1 MGATLS
7 PVAAARLSASAPPRN
22 RRAEPPRPDPAP
34 PPLLDSAPPLPPRP
48 PPLPPPPETKSGEA
62 ERGGEVTTAAEHR
75 MRGQARARKETAAV
89 RNMAGKSKGGKNK
102 GKAQGAGQSV
112 SAEVELPVTD
122 GAEVVIPEN
131 GEVTDPPAAEGGV
144 ADVEKA
150 DGDVPVAAQPPKKA
164 AEGNILSEAGE
175 LHLYPVPVRTQSG
188 EKLELQLSPGD
199 SVIDVKQFL
208 LDAPETCFY
217 TCYDLIL
224 HTKDGSTH
232 QLEDYNEISEIA
244 DITSGGCSLE
254 MVAAIYDERSIRS
267 HLRRV
272 RELLSLSSLHVSLST
287 SLALQQESAQGKS
300 AGSEKTV
307 VQELDGLNFMEDSAG
322 ALTNLLASTPTEI
335 KCVESIVFSSFNPP
349 PSYRR
354 LHGDLIYIDIGT
366 LEGNKY
372 CITGN
377 SKSFYV
383 NCSNGSVLDPKP
395 TKQGLE
401 ASTLVGLLQ
410 KISAKFKKGFR
421 EVLDRR
427 ASAHPFE
434 NVQSLLPVTSWL
446 GAHPVPEHRRD
457 AARAEDSVVLS
468 YGTELIGMQR
478 DWNEELQSC
487 REFPHGNPQERIL
500 RGRALYKVT
509 CDFVD
514 AAVKGAVGVI
524 NRCIPPINPTDPECF
539 HMYVHNNIFFSFA
552 VDSDY
557 EHISKDCIP
566 DCQNGP
572 GRSTKVSSPDV
583 EAKLDMNHAESTE
596 VSQSVSDNSSDAS
609 AEAQIADSEQATY
622 ASANNDLKG
631 TKAYQEA
638 DISGLYNLA
647 MAIIDYRGHRV
658 VAQSII
664 PGILQGDKSDS
675 LLYGSVD
682 NGKKISW
689 NESFHSKVVEAAKRL
704 HLKEHVVLDGSGNPV
719 KLAATV
725 ECKGIVGSDD
735 RHYILDLMRVTPRD
749 SNYIGQ
755 EHRFC
760 VLRPELV
767 ASFVEAESTKQSP
780 RQKVPD
786 APEESSDQVASTS
799 DAKAT
804 SVEGN
809 GKSEECSAPAHEEN
823 DNSSAEILFN
833 PNVFTEYKLA
843 GSPEEIT
850 ADEELVKR
858 AGTYLLDIVIPKFV
872 QDLCSLDISPMDGQT
887 LTDALHLHG
896 INVRYLGK
904 IAGMIKHLPHLWDLF
919 SAEIIVR
926 MHSIVIPIHSIQIII
941 LLNNYSCLIPSIMV
955 DIYLYANQIVFLSL
969 KEILRLSP
977 DHDIGPAIALFLNCF
992 VGKVSGASTK
1002 GSPGNAQSKTQKGH
1016 ENSQT
1021 QKSSKGQ
1028 KLSHTAASRKGLS
1041 TYSHLTSDGIWSS
1054 IKEFAKSKYQFEV
1067 PHDARVSAKRV
1078 SVLRNL
1084 CQKVGITIAA
1094 RKYDL
1099 DASTPFQV
1107 SDILN
1112 LQPVVKHSVP
1122 TCTDAK
1128 NLMEAGKVRMAEG
1141 TLNEAYAL
1149 FSEAFSLLQQVTGPM
1164 HKDAANCCRYLA
1176 MVLYHAGDTAG
1187 AIVQQHREL
1196 IINERCLG
1204 LDHPDTAHRHLLGTQ
1219 YIKFFDLA
1227 HAFHCPFGG
1236 FLLSFLPIS
1245 VTFFFSY
1252 GNMALFYHGLN
1263 QTELALRHMSR
1274 TLLLLSLASG
1284 PDHPDVAATLIN
1296 VAMMYQDANNMNTAL
1311 RYLQEALMKNER
1323 LLGPDHVQTAVCYH
1337 ALAIAFSCMSLYKLS
1352 IQHEKKTYDI
1362 LAKQLGENDSRTKD
1376 SENWLNTFK
1385 LREEQVNAQK
1395 QKGQGTN
1402 ASDNAINFLK
1412 AHPAFLQAM
1421 KAAAI
1426 QSGDGSENVNRSLN
1440 AAVVGEGVPRLRG
1453 VDERAA
1459 RATAEARKK
1468 AAARGLNV
1476 RNGPA
1481 ANNASVELA
1490 QILKLINQAASAS
1503 STSATTNTQE
1513 SASEGQATNGP
1524 AQNGTALEASA
1535 DTNSAKS
1542 TGNTPVGLG
1551 TTLELKKQKSKQK
1564 S

>member
-1 MGATLS
+1 MER
-7 PVAAARLSASAPPRN
+7 PPRAAASSLRFTQTAPP
-22 RRAEPPRPDPAP
+22 PPRPIILCASFA
-34 PPLLDSAPPLPPRP
+34 LAPPLESKLPRRRR
-48 PPLPPPPETKSGEA
+48 T
-62 ERGGEVTTAAEHR
+62 
-75 MRGQARARKETAAV
+75 
-89 RNMAGKSKGGKNK
+89 MAGKSKGGRNK
-102 GKAQGAGQSV
+102 GKGQAASQAV
-112 SAEVELPVTD
+112 STEPEVAVTD
-122 GAEVVIPEN
+122 GAEVVKTEN
-131 GEVTDPPAAEGGV
+131 GEVSETPAVEGGAV
-144 ADVEKA
+144 DVEK
-150 DGDVPVAAQPPKKA
+150 GDEDAAVPAQSAKKP
-164 AEGNILSEAGE
+164 AEGE
-175 LHLYPVPVRTQSG
+175 LHLYPVPVKTQSG

-224 HTKDGSTH
+224 HTKDGSIH

-254 MVAAIYDERSIRS
+254 MVAGTYDERSIRL

-300 AGSEKTV
+300 ADAGKAAI
-307 VQELDGLNFMEDSAG
+307 QELDGLNFMEDSTG
-322 ALTNLLASTPTEI
+322 AIPNLLASAPSEI
-335 KCVESIVFSSFNPP
+335 KCVDSIVFSSFNPP

-354 LHGDLIYIDIGT
+354 LHGDLIYIDVTT
-366 LEGNKY
+366 LEGNKL
-372 CITGN
+372 CITG
-377 SKSFYV
+377 SSRSFYV
-383 NCSNGSVLDPKP
+383 NRSNGSNAFDPRP
-395 TKQGLE
+395 TKQVQE

-410 KISAKFKKGFR
+410 KISANFKKGFR
-421 EVLDRR
+421 EVLERR

-434 NVQSLLPVTSWL
+434 NVQSLLPMSSWL
-446 GAHPVPEHRRD
+446 GAYPVPEHRRD

-468 YGTELIGMQR
+468 FGTELIGMQR

-557 EHISKDCIP
+557 EHISKDHKP
-566 DCQNGP
+566 DSRNG
-572 GRSTKVSSPDV
+572 STKSSKVPSPV
-583 EAKLDMNHAESTE
+583 VGAKSDKSHADSIGAATSKTE
-596 VSQSVSDNSSDAS
+596 QPHGVLDNSSDAS

-638 DISGLYNLA
+638 DIPGLYNLA
-647 MAIIDYRGHRV
+647 MAIIDYKGHRV

-767 ASFVEAESTKQSP
+767 ASFVEVESTKQSSK
-780 RQKVPD
+780 QKVSD
-786 APEESSDQVASTS
+786 ACESNDQVASSS
-799 DAKAT
+799 DATVA
-804 SVEGN
+804 SVEGEN
-809 GKSEECSAPAHEEN
+809 KSEESSAPRAAEN
-823 DNSSAEILFN
+823 DPTAEILFN

-843 GSPEEIT
+843 GSPEEIA
-850 ADEELVKR
+850 ADEELVRK

-926 MHSIVIPIHSIQIII
+926 SAKHVI
-941 LLNNYSCLIPSIMV
+941 
-955 DIYLYANQIVFLSL
+955 
-969 KEILRLSP
+969 KEILRQSP
-977 DHDIGPAIALFLNCF
+977 DHDIGPAIAHFLNCF
-992 VGKVSGASTK
+992 FGKVLAAST
-1002 GSPGNAQSKTQKGH
+1002 STQSKTQKSQ
-1016 ENSQT
+1016 ENNQNS
-1021 QKSSKGQ
+1021 KSAKGQ
-1028 KLSHTAASRKGLS
+1028 KLSQGVASRKGLS

-1054 IKEFAKSKYQFEV
+1054 IKEFAESKYMFEV
-1067 PHDARVSAKRV
+1067 PDDARLGAKRIA
-1078 SVLRNL
+1078 VLRNL
-1084 CQKVGITIAA
+1084 CLKVGITIAA

-1099 DASTPFQV
+1099 DNTTPFEP

-1122 TCTDAK
+1122 TCTDAR
-1128 NLMEAGKVRMAEG
+1128 NLMEAGKIRMAEG

-1149 FSEAFSLLQQVTGPM
+1149 FSEAFSLLQQITGPM
-1164 HKDAANCCRYLA
+1164 HKDAANCCRFLA

-1204 LDHPDTAHRHLLGTQ
+1204 LDHPDTAH
-1219 YIKFFDLA
+1219 
-1227 HAFHCPFGG
+1227 
-1236 FLLSFLPIS
+1236 
-1245 VTFFFSY
+1245 SY

-1296 VAMMYQDANNMNTAL
+1296 VAMMYQDASNMNTAL

-1323 LLGPDHVQTAVCYH
+1323 LLGPDHIQTA
-1337 ALAIAFSCMSLYKLS
+1337 LS
-1352 IQHEKKTYDI
+1352 IQHETKTHDI
-1362 LAKQLGENDSRTKD
+1362 LVKQLGNDDSRTKD
-1376 SENWLNTFK
+1376 SENWLKTFTE
-1385 LREEQVNAQK
+1385 REKQVNAQK

-1402 ASDNAINFLK
+1402 PSATTLDNLLK
-1412 AHPAFLQAM
+1412 ANPALLQAM

-1426 QSGDGSENVNRSLN
+1426 QSGEGSANVNRSLN

-1476 RNGPA
+1476 RNGP
-1481 ANNASVELA
+1481 NASSAAELA
-1490 QILKLINQAASAS
+1490 QILKLINSAASAS
-1503 STSATTNTQE
+1503 ATSATSDT
-1513 SASEGQATNGP
+1513 ASQGQSTNGP
-1524 AQNGTALEASA
+1524 APNGTTTEAKDA
-1535 DTNSAKS
+1535 DTNGQSSKS
-1542 TGNTPVGLG
+1542 GGGAPVGLG
-1551 TTLELKKQKSKQK
+1551 TSLEMKKQKSKQK

>member
-1 MGATLS
+1 
-7 PVAAARLSASAPPRN
+7 
-22 RRAEPPRPDPAP
+22 
-34 PPLLDSAPPLPPRP
+34 
-48 PPLPPPPETKSGEA
+48 
-62 ERGGEVTTAAEHR
+62 
-75 MRGQARARKETAAV
+75 
-89 RNMAGKSKGGKNK
+89 MAGKSKGARNK
-102 GKAQGAGQSV
+102 AKAQGGSQAAV
-112 SAEVELPVTD
+112 AAEPEVPVTD
-122 GAEVVIPEN
+122 GVEDAKPEN
-131 GEVTDPPAAEGGV
+131 EEVSEPAVVEGSDTGAEKEQGDAAGETQAAKKPAEGEV
-144 ADVEKA
+144 
-150 DGDVPVAAQPPKKA
+150 
-164 AEGNILSEAGE
+164 
-175 LHLYPVPVRTQSG
+175 HLYPVSVKTQSG

-217 TCYDLIL
+217 TCYDLLL

-232 QLEDYNEISEIA
+232 ELEDYNEIAEIA
-244 DITSGGCSLE
+244 DITAGGCSLE
-254 MVAAIYDERSIRS
+254 IVAAIYDERSIRS

-287 SLALQQESAQGKS
+287 SLALQQESAQEKS
-300 AGSEKTV
+300 ADTAGDSGKTAN
-307 VQELDGLNFMEDSAG
+307 QELDGLNFMDDSTG
-322 ALTNLLASTPTEI
+322 AVINLLPSVPAEI
-335 KCVESIVFSSFNPP
+335 KCVGSIVFSSFNPP

-354 LHGDLIYIDIGT
+354 LHGDLIYIDVMT

-383 NCSNGSVLDPKP
+383 NSSNGSILDPRP
-395 TKQGLE
+395 SKQALE
-401 ASTLVGLLQ
+401 DSTLVGLLQ

-421 EVLDRR
+421 EILDRK

-434 NVQSLLPVTSWL
+434 NVQALLPVTSWL
-446 GAHPVPEHRRD
+446 GAYPVPEHRRD

-487 REFPHGNPQERIL
+487 REFPHSNPQERIL

-557 EHISKDCIP
+557 EQLPKDQKP
-566 DCQNGP
+566 NGQNGS
-572 GRSTKVSSPDV
+572 GRSVIGSSDPGS
-583 EAKLDMNHAESTE
+583 KPNKNHADPSGTTNSKTE
-596 VSQSVSDNSSDAS
+596 EPNGVLDNTSDAS

-631 TKAYQEA
+631 TKAYQES
-638 DISGLYNLA
+638 DIPGLYNLA

-704 HLKEHVVLDGSGNPV
+704 HVKEHVVLDGSGNPV

-749 SNYIGQ
+749 SNYIGLQ
-755 EHRFC
+755 HRFC

-767 ASFVEAESTKQSP
+767 ASFIEAESTNKSTT
-780 RQKVPD
+780 QKVAD
-786 APEESSDQVASTS
+786 APGESNGQLATTAEGPAKSDENSVPRPDKFDEDSGPRPGTS
-799 DAKAT
+799 DDSSAT
-804 SVEGN
+804 
-809 GKSEECSAPAHEEN
+809 KPAEHNE
-823 DNSSAEILFN
+823 STAEILFN

-843 GSPEEIT
+843 GSPEEIA
-850 ADEELVKR
+850 ADEALVKKV
-858 AGTYLLDIVIPKFV
+858 GSYLLDTVIPKFV
-872 QDLCSLDISPMDGQT
+872 QDLCSLDVSPMDGQT
-887 LTDALHLHG
+887 LTDVLHSNG

-904 IAGMIKHLPHLWDLF
+904 VADMIKHLPHLRGLL
-919 SAEIIVR
+919 SSEIIVR
-926 MHSIVIPIHSIQIII
+926 SAKHV
-941 LLNNYSCLIPSIMV
+941 V
-955 DIYLYANQIVFLSL
+955 
-969 KEILRLSP
+969 KEILRQSA
-977 DHDIGPAIALFLNCF
+977 DHDIGPAIAHFLNCF
-992 VGKVSGASTK
+992 IGNVLAPSTK
-1002 GSPGNAQSKTQKGH
+1002 GSVDSTDTKTQKGH
-1016 ENSQT
+1016 EKTQNQKSAKG
-1021 QKSSKGQ
+1021 QKSS
-1028 KLSHTAASRKGLS
+1028 LSASSKNIVP
-1041 TYSHLTSDGIWSS
+1041 TFSHLTSDGIWSN
-1054 IKEFAKSKYQFEV
+1054 IKEFAKHKYLFEV
-1067 PHDARVSAKRV
+1067 TDDAKTGAKRV
-1078 SVLRNL
+1078 AVLRNL
-1084 CQKVGITIAA
+1084 CQKVGITIAS

-1099 DASTPFQV
+1099 DAAAPFQP

-1122 TCTDAK
+1122 VCTDAR
-1128 NLMEAGKVRMAEG
+1128 NLMEAGKIRMAEG

-1149 FSEAFSLLQQVTGPM
+1149 FSEAFSLLQQITGPM

-1176 MVLYHAGDTAG
+1176 MVLYHAGDIPG

-1204 LDHPDTAHRHLLGTQ
+1204 LDHPDTAH
-1219 YIKFFDLA
+1219 
-1227 HAFHCPFGG
+1227 
-1236 FLLSFLPIS
+1236 
-1245 VTFFFSY
+1245 SY

-1284 PDHPDVAATLIN
+1284 PNHPDVAATLIN
-1296 VAMMYQDANNMNTAL
+1296 VAMMYQDAGNMSTAL
-1311 RYLQEALMKNER
+1311 RYLQEALTKNER
-1323 LLGPDHVQTAVCYH
+1323 LLGPDHIQTAICYH
-1337 ALAIAFSCMSLYKLS
+1337 ALAIAFSCMGAFKLS

-1362 LAKQLGENDSRTKD
+1362 LVKQLGSDDSRTKD
-1376 SENWLNTFK
+1376 AESWLNTFK
-1385 LREEQVNAQK
+1385 SREQQVNAQK
-1395 QKGQGTN
+1395 QKGQQGTN
-1402 ASDNAINFLK
+1402 PPANPIELLK
-1412 AHPAFLQAM
+1412 ANPDLVRAL
-1421 KAAAI
+1421 KAAAK
-1426 QSGDGSENVNRSLN
+1426 QPGEGSANVNRSLN
-1440 AAVVGEGVPRLRG
+1440 AAVVGEGVPRVRG

-1459 RATAEARKK
+1459 RATAEVRKK

-1476 RNGPA
+1476 RSGQAPDYMSNL
-1481 ANNASVELA
+1481 S
-1490 QILKLINQAASAS
+1490 QILNYLGSAKAPTASGSTPATAAA
-1503 STSATTNTQE
+1503 TSATASTQN
-1513 SASEGQATNGP
+1513 ASEGQQSNGP
-1524 AQNGTALEASA
+1524 PQNGTAGN
-1535 DTNSAKS
+1535 TNGPSSKKS
-1542 TGNTPVGLG
+1542 GGSTPVGLG
-1551 TTLELKKQKSKQK
+1551 TSLELKKQKSKQK